1 MPVSAGVGQPRSPT
15 VSKRVKIPRLA
26 PLRLGAAVLVCSL
39 LAPGLSQA
47 QDDVATIAA
56 RERFKEGVG
65 YFDAKEYEKARAAF
79 LQAYALKRHP
89 AVLLN
94 LAQSEVRSGHERDAA
109 EHFSAYLREAADASP
124 AEREAAEAG
133 LATAKASVA
142 ELKVTSA
149 EMGAEVHVDGTLA
162 GTIPLPGP
170 IFLDPGSHQL
180 ELRKGTQSST
190 RSVTAKA
197 GERSELN
204 LTLTPAAAEA
214 PKPAAQSESTGTRTS
229 EPTEPGSAPATEQVE
244 TGGREP
250 FVTWVTTRP
259 TGFIP
264 AGATVLLALG
274 SGGLAFAAKHNYDEA
289 DSTADKIAAAA
300 ADDGIPTRGVCT
312 DPELA
317 LAGVYEPQSLPVRAK
332 QYRDACNS
340 HQDRVDSGDQFQLF
354 ATIAGIGAGAALAT
368 TIVLYFT
375 TAPREQAAQQ
385 APRFVGIVPYVA
397 PGAGGLAVSG
407 TF

>member
-1 MPVSAGVGQPRSPT
+1 MPLSTGAERAPSPT

-26 PLRLGAAVLVCSL
+26 PHRLGAAVLVCSL
-39 LAPGLSQA
+39 LLPSVSRA
-47 QDDVATIAA
+47 QDDATTTAA

-109 EHFSAYLREAADASP
+109 EHFAAYLREATDASP

-142 ELKVTSA
+142 EVKVTSA
-149 EMGAEVHVDGTLA
+149 ESGAEVFVDGTLA
-162 GTIPLPGP
+162 GTIPLAGP
-170 IFLDPGSHQL
+170 LFLEPGSHRV
-180 ELRKGTQSST
+180 ELRKGTQTST

-197 GERSELN
+197 GEKSELN
-204 LTLTPAAAEA
+204 LTLAPAAEA
-214 PKPAAQSESTGTRTS
+214 AQPTPRPASTGQATS
-229 EPTEPGSAPATEQVE
+229 EPAEAEGSPASEPAD

-250 FVTWVTTRP
+250 FLTWVTTRP
-259 TGFIP
+259 AGFIP

-274 SGGLAFAAKHNYDEA
+274 SGGLAFAAKHNYGEA

-300 ADDGIPTRGVCT
+300 RDDGIPTRGICT

-317 LAGVYEPQSLPVRAK
+317 LAGVYEPQSLPKRAE
-332 QYRDACNS
+332 QYHKACNS
-340 HQDRVDSGDQFQLF
+340 HRDAVDQGDQFRLF

-375 TAPREQAAQQ
+375 TAPEEQAAQQ
-385 APRFVGIVPYVA
+385 GPRFVGVVPYVT
-397 PGAGGLAVSG
+397 PGAAGFAVTG
-407 TF
+407 AF